1 MFYTKNN
8 SLPTWYQSYGSLI
21 TEQEATVAIFSEDSD
36 ERLKQYLDSNSN
48 FLEAIDSFY
57 KQTGEGEIKEEYI
70 ELSPDK
76 YKVQPGDSAYVVV
89 DKTDKANPII
99 TIGLENETAIIGDL
113 DLAKAAGFVYKSMD
127 GPGTDELEY
136 ASTLSAIHMS
146 LAERGVSEKGI
157 QKVFNMFDTQVF
169 GTKYEGYTLEEWIDG
184 DFDGRAEACAMAL
197 AKLEIPKSRIR
208 GINWGTVIT
217 DVAMLL
223 LAIPS
228 LGTSLGA
235 TSVGKAA
242 ITAGSKIKNVGKIV
256 ANSKRVANATNKAKA
271 VGNAIKSGK
280 IMTRVTTSMSN
291 AWKALG
297 TAGRLSKAKAF
308 MPVGKQ
314 VEWLSKAKNASN
326 VQVMKYFKNSKGV
339 NMVKLQ
345 NVGADGKLAAGAFN
359 AGVDNLLLNAG
370 KAGGMSMKTLTQ
382 FAPAAGL
389 MLPVSK
395 LETGNL
401 EGVTGEDE
409 QMDDMFNPY
418 NPFELMGY
426 YDQAKADPAK
436 AMAQYKQVAAADLAA
451 QLHDAMDGWTDNS
464 DELAIALIVLSM
476 DKITANAVKSEYE
489 SSYGAKFYDE
499 VIASELES
507 DMEEIVGCYWAALTG
522 DGPYVSK
529 VKQKLA
535 QITA

>member
-1 MFYTKNN
+1 MLHPYPLRT
-8 SLPTWYQSYGSLI
+8 
-21 TEQEATVAIFSEDSD
+21 IF
-36 ERLKQYLDSNSN
+36 
-48 FLEAIDSFY
+48 
-57 KQTGEGEIKEEYI
+57 
-70 ELSPDK
+70 
-76 YKVQPGDSAYVVV
+76 
-89 DKTDKANPII
+89 
-99 TIGLENETAIIGDL
+99 GLENETAIIGDL

-146 LAERGVSEKGI
+146 LMERGVSERGI

-197 AKLEIPKSRIR
+197 ARLEIPKSRIR
-208 GINWGTVIT
+208 GVNWGTVFFDIG
-217 DVAMLL
+217 MLI

-228 LGTSLGA
+228 LGSSLAA

-242 ITAGSKIKNVGKIV
+242 ITAGSKARNFGKILTG
-256 ANSKRVANATNKAKA
+256 SKRAKA
-271 VGNAIKSGK
+271 IKNAIKSGK
-280 IMTRVTTSMSN
+280 IMTRVTTSMSD

-297 TAGRLSKAKAF
+297 VAGRLAKAKAF

-314 VEWLSKAKNASN
+314 LPWLSKAGNEGT
-326 VQVMKYFKNSKGV
+326 VQVIKFFVNPKTGK

-345 NVGADGKLAAGAFN
+345 NVKNGKLAAGAFN
-359 AGVDNLLLNAG
+359 ASVDNLLLNAG
-370 KAGGMSMKTLTQ
+370 KAGGMSMKTLTK

-409 QMDDMFNPY
+409 QMDDMFNPW
-418 NPFELMGY
+418 NPAELMGY

-436 AMAQYKQVAAADLAA
+436 AMSQYKQLAAANLAA

-464 DELAIALIVLSM
+464 DELAIALMVLSM